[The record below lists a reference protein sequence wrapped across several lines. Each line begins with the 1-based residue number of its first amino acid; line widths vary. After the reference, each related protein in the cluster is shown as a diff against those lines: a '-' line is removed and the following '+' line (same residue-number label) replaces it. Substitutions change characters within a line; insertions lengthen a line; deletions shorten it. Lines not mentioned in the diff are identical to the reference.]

1 MATISKKTYQ
11 FPRNQCIACNDIIHD
26 QNHRLLLFWSNGE
39 AEKIHLKLE
48 NFTGIT
54 LNAEDPYPK
63 ICLPCKFKVESAVG
77 FKNLCVK
84 LREAQEENLSHVKS
98 GRRCEAESSSPSLK
112 RMLSAASDDSESNY
126 CCNPVACKLVPRY
139 RQILPNP
146 TVEKKSLEGGRSSS
160 EESHILSNVGSQ
172 NPKVGA
178 WLCFYLFYKPKEAR
192 QILINVRLMF
202 NCQNDANI
210 DFSSLLFYNF
220 GNFQTKRLFI
230 DIFPP

>member
-1 MATISKKTYQ
+1 MATTSKKTYQ
-11 FPRNQCIACNDIIHD
+11 FPRNQCIACNDIIHE
-26 QNHRLLLFWSNGE
+26 QNHALLLFWSSGE
-39 AEKIHLKLE
+39 AEKIHLKFE

-139 RQILPNP
+139 RKFFLILRWRRNLWKAVGLQVKNH
-146 TVEKKSLEGGRSSS
+146 TYWAMLALKIRRWVRDCVFIYFINQKKQGKS
-160 EESHILSNVGSQ
+160 
-172 NPKVGA
+172 
-178 WLCFYLFYKPKEAR
+178 WL
-192 QILINVRLMF
+192 M
-202 NCQNDANI
+202 
-210 DFSSLLFYNF
+210 
-220 GNFQTKRLFI
+220 
-230 DIFPP
+230 